1 VAAILLPS
9 KYLSFRIFVYLL
21 TFTRYFKRLK
31 LDYPA
36 NETTRGSRR
45 FVKAMKHLDHI
56 IPGNNTFL
64 KNFVDLLK
72 RIFVYDPAHR
82 ITAKQALQHPWLK
95 EMAQPDDGTEAAK
108 IRQERIRLEQ
118 RNQYVRS

>member
-1 VAAILLPS
+1 MAQAN
-9 KYLSFRIFVYLL
+9 
-21 TFTRYFKRLK
+21 RLQQ
-31 LDYPA
+31 
-36 NETTRGSRR
+36 
-45 FVKAMKHLDHI
+45 I

-95 EMAQPDDGTEAAK
+95 ELAQPDDGTEAAK
-108 IRQERIRLEQ
+108 IRQERLRMEQ
-118 RNQYVRS
+118 HAQNPRHQYVRS

>member
-1 VAAILLPS
+1 
-9 KYLSFRIFVYLL
+9 
-21 TFTRYFKRLK
+21 
-31 LDYPA
+31 
-36 NETTRGSRR
+36 
-45 FVKAMKHLDHI
+45 MKHLDVRSYLRGLMTRANRWQQI

-72 RIFVYDPAHR
+72 KIFVYDPAHR

-108 IRQERIRLEQ
+108 IRMERIRMEQ
-118 RNQYVRS
+118 QAQRHGYVRS